1 MTLSEIFEGLT
12 AIGLF
17 ISVALVF
24 IELRRNGRSSRLNNS
39 ILFTERHFN
48 LRNQT
53 LNQELAEIIMK
64 GRKGLEQ
71 LNKTEQFMFC
81 SYLLNTALTGSLM
94 ISGNAGKN
102 LTAGTAEAQGARII
116 KDEWD
121 NQGGR
126 EYWNKIKNDPPLV
139 PHSRALVERVL
150 EQ

>member
-24 IELRRNGRSSRLNNS
+24 VELRRNGRSSRLNNS

-53 LNQELAEIIMK
+53 LNQEMAEIIMK

-71 LNKTEQFMFC
+71 LNETEKFMFC

>member
-17 ISVALVF
+17 LSVALVF
-24 IELRRNGRSSRLNNS
+24 VELRRNGRSSRLNNS

-53 LNQELAEIIMK
+53 LNQEMAGIIMK

-71 LNKTEQFMFC
+71 LNETEKFMFC

>member
-24 IELRRNGRSSRLNNS
+24 VELRRNGRSSRLNNS

-64 GRKGLEQ
+64 GGKGLEQ
-71 LNKTEQFMFC
+71 LNDTEQFMFC

-102 LTAGTAEAQGARII
+102 LTTGTAEAQGARII

-150 EQ
+150 EH

>member
-24 IELRRNGRSSRLNNS
+24 VELRRNGRSSRLHNS

-71 LNKTEQFMFC
+71 LNETEQFIFC

-94 ISGNAGKN
+94 MSGNAGKN
-102 LTAGTAEAQGARII
+102 LTARTAESQGSRVV
-116 KDEWD
+116 KDEWI
-121 NQGGR
+121 
-126 EYWNKIKNDPPLV
+126 IK
-139 PHSRALVERVL
+139 AVESIGTKLRMTL
-150 EQ
+150 H